1 MKEDYYMD
9 KILLVDGHSILNRA
23 FYGLPD
29 LTNSRGE
36 HTNAVLGFV
45 NIISKILEEE
55 KPTHFAVAFDVHQ
68 KTFRHEM
75 FSEYKG
81 TRKGMPDELRSQVP
95 IMKELL
101 KAMHVTVLECPGFEA
116 DDVIGT
122 LAKKSEEMGMEVSVL
137 SGDRD
142 LLQLATDRVLIK
154 IPKTK
159 AGQTTVE
166 NYYAKDVQE
175 LYGVTPQEFIDMK
188 GLMGDT
194 SDNIPGVPGIG
205 EKTAAKIISAYHTI
219 ENAYINIEDI
229 KPNKAKE
236 NLSEFYD
243 QAIMSKVLATIKC
256 DAPVEFDFSQM
267 LYQSLFSKDAYD
279 MVKQLELKSLLKH
292 FDISDEKIELNFSTH
307 IISDLIEMEDYFS
320 TLSKCTKIGVFAL
333 IEKGDF
339 LGVGV
344 TRDGKQADF
353 ILCSMFITQDLIVS
367 RFMEVYNTNPEIKIV
382 TNDLKNLLKVFPL
395 RAEDRVDDASVA
407 AYLLRP
413 LKDSYEYDDIARDYL
428 GATVPTR
435 KELIGKM
442 ELSPFVLQEPKIMQY
457 LSYEICIP
465 YVSFDKIEEELK
477 SMEML
482 KLYNEI
488 EVPTVYVLEHMEH
501 EGIRVDASA
510 LQAYSVMLA
519 ERIQDLERK
528 IYDVAGEEFNINSPK
543 QLGEILFEKLQLP
556 GAKKTKTGYSTNV
569 NVLNKLKNDYAIVAD
584 VLDYRQVAKL
594 KSTYAD
600 GLASYIREDGR
611 IHGTFNQTITA
622 TGRISSTEPNL
633 QNIPMRTELGRG
645 IRKVFIPK
653 EDYVFVDAD
662 YSQIELRVLAHFS
675 GDEKLIQ
682 AYRDN
687 QDIHAL
693 TASQVFGVPMDE
705 VDDLMRRNAKAVN
718 FGIVYGISAF
728 GLSEDLDISR
738 KEATEYIESY
748 FKTYPGI
755 KQFLDDTVENAKKTG
770 MVKTMY
776 GRIRQIPE
784 LSSSNFMQRSFGE
797 RIAMNSPIQG
807 TAADIIKMA
816 MIRVHERLQEEQLR
830 STLILQIHDELLIET
845 HKEEVE
851 QVKRIIEEEMM
862 EAAQLSVPLLVSVS
876 VGDTWYDAK

>member
-205 EKTAAKIISAYHTI
+205 EKTAAKIISVYHTI
-219 ENAYINIEDI
+219 ENAYLNIEDI

-256 DAPVEFDFSQM
+256 DAPVEFDFSHMQ
-267 LYQSLFSKDAYD
+267 YQSLFSKDAYE

-292 FDISDEKIELNFSTH
+292 FGISDEKIELNFSTH
-307 IISDLIEMEDYFS
+307 IISDLVEMEDYFS
-320 TLSKCTKIGVFAL
+320 TLSKYTKIGVFAL
-333 IEKGDF
+333 IEKGEF

-353 ILCSMFITQDLIVS
+353 IPCSMFITQDLIVS
-367 RFMEVYNTNPEIKIV
+367 RFMEVYNNNPEIKFV
-382 TNDLKNLLKVFPL
+382 TNDLKNLLKIFPL
-395 RAEDRVDDASVA
+395 RAKDRVDDASVA

-569 NVLNKLKNDYAIVAD
+569 DVLNKLKNDYAIVAD

-662 YSQIELRVLAHFS
+662 YSQIELRVLTHFS